1 MNNNSHSIYRLGRTT
16 SRASQAEENPKHHHT
31 RTSSAP
37 PRDLASF
44 ADEYRK
50 LAIDCLKVLRV
61 EMQLETIFH
70 MQVSKNLVICIYFV
84 SIGIGTIKVLLVRH
98 RTIEVI
104 LCALRIII

>member
-1 MNNNSHSIYRLGRTT
+1 MYRLGKA
-16 SRASQAEENPKHHHT
+16 SIRASNPVEENGKQKMHHHT

-37 PRDLASF
+37 PRNLASF

-70 MQVSKNLVICIYFV
+70 MQVCEIYIV
-84 SIGIGTIKVLLVRH
+84 Y
-98 RTIEVI
+98 
-104 LCALRIII
+104 

>member
-1 MNNNSHSIYRLGRTT
+1 MNNNSHAIYRLGQTT
-16 SRASQAEENPKHHHT
+16 SRASQAEENPKHRHT
-31 RTSSAP
+31 RTNSAP
-37 PRDLASF
+37 TRDLASF

-70 MQVSKNLVICIYFV
+70 MQVSKNLVIYIYFV